1 MQTKRTSDLGTNFT
15 AYYPRNTI
23 VLVLSKL
30 GEHRVFLTH
39 NRFGFP
45 AITGTYRTAYG
56 ARMALKAL
64 RGKAAKLADAWGR
77 DRRAWAEYGE
87 SLG

>member
-1 MQTKRTSDLGTNFT
+1 MNTKHTTEGGTQYV
-15 AYYPRNTI
+15 AHYPRNLI
-23 VLVLSKL
+23 LLIMSK
-30 GEHRVFLTH
+30 GDEHRVVLTH
-39 NRFGFP
+39 NRFSLP

-56 ARMALKAL
+56 ARMALKAM
-64 RGKAAKLADAWGR
+64 RRKAAVLADHYGR

>member
-1 MQTKRTSDLGTNFT
+1 MHTKHTINGETRYV
-15 AYYPRNTI
+15 AYYPRNVI
-23 VLVLSKL
+23 VIVVSEG

-39 NRFGFP
+39 NRFLFP
-45 AITGTYRTAYG
+45 AFMGTYRTAYG
-56 ARMALKAL
+56 ARMALKVL
-64 RGKAAKLADAWGR
+64 RRKAADLADAWGR

>member
-1 MQTKRTSDLGTNFT
+1 MQTKHTINGETRYV
-15 AYYPRNTI
+15 AYYPRNFI
-23 VLVLSKL
+23 VIVVSE
-30 GEHRVFLTH
+30 GSEHRVFLTH
-39 NRFGFP
+39 NRFLFP

-64 RGKAAKLADAWGR
+64 RDKAAKLADHYGR
-77 DRRAWAEYGE
+77 DQRAWAEYGE